1 MKKLLSLLIALLMIG
16 ALAIGASAT
25 EEVPA
30 DTVTEEVPADT
41 VAEEVPAD
49 TVTEEVTT
57 IEGVTEEVTEED
69 VPIDEEVTEEDEP
82 IDEEVTEEDAFEDTA
97 PVTDPAEDV
106 PEQEEPD
113 KSFGEMFGDFAD
125 WEAASEWLVDN
136 LSTVIGAVLALV
148 TAIVGMYAK
157 GRMMPDI
164 KSKFASLL
172 AAIGSW
178 YDQSSKDSVELHGAF
193 EALKVAL
200 MNYIKDEIKPMVDQI
215 AAQSA
220 EVERL
225 EGENAQLRAEYIE
238 SRRNTEL
245 IETALLE
252 YTRLA
257 AEEFYN
263 IIQQSDLTKA
273 ELNRHYETYQEKLK
287 LIEQVVAAKEGELK
301 GGEQL

>member
-1 MKKLLSLLIALLMIG
+1 MKKFLSLLIALLMIG

-30 DTVTEEVPADT
+30 DTVTEEVSADT
-41 VAEEVPAD
+41 ATEEVPAD
-49 TVTEEVTT
+49 TVTGEVTT
-57 IEGVTEEVTEED
+57 IEGVT
-69 VPIDEEVTEEDEP
+69 EEVTEEDEP
-82 IDEEVTEEDAFEDTA
+82 IDEEVTEEDVYEDTA
-97 PVTDPAEDV
+97 PVTEPAEDV

-113 KSFGEMFGDFAD
+113 KSFSEIFGDFAD
-125 WEAASEWLVDN
+125 WEAVSQWLIDN

-157 GRMMPDI
+157 GKMMPDI

-301 GGEQL
+301 DGEQL